1 VRTGRAPFFALHRKY
16 DVAHTACQRERYRG
30 GMSRRK
36 DQTARRAHLIT
47 ATLQVIAEHG
57 LAGATMKNIA
67 DVAGISPRLVAYYYP
82 QLDGLIEAAH
92 QAATDRYYW
101 SRQRDIEGDL
111 SPAEKLGRLMYSGL
125 PHGDD
130 LLLSQVLDEISVSAS
145 RSPMHATLMTLLFDR
160 EVSLYT
166 SVLESGAAL
175 GDFTLTDS
183 ADVIAR
189 NFVALE
195 DALGLHLL
203 ANNSSLSLERATQQ
217 LASYAHSAT
226 GVRVAPTAPADAPL
240 RP

>member
-1 VRTGRAPFFALHRKY
+1 MA
-16 DVAHTACQRERYRG
+16 
-30 GMSRRK
+30 RRK
-36 DQTARRAHLIT
+36 DQAARREHLIA
-47 ATLQVIAEHG
+47 ATLETIAAHG

-67 DVAGISPRLVAYYYP
+67 EAADISPRLVAYYYP
-82 QLDGLIEAAH
+82 ELESLIEAAH

-111 SPAEKLGRLMYSGL
+111 SPTDKLARLLYSGL
-125 PHGDD
+125 PRGKD

-166 SVLESGAAL
+166 AVLEVGAAL
-175 GDFTLTDS
+175 GTFTLTDA

-203 ANNSSLSLERATQQ
+203 ARNSSLTLERAEQQ
-217 LASYAHSAT
+217 LASYAFSAT
-226 GVRVAPTAPADAPL
+226 GVRVLPQAPAEVAPK
-240 RP
+240 RN